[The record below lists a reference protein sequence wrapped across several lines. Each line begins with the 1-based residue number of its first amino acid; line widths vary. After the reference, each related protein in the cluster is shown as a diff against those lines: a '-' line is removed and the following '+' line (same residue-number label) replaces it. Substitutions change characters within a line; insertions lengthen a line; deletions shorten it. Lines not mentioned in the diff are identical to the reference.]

1 MKTKEEIDG
10 KTRNRGEDKKAQRKR
25 KYYAERACKPRGRF
39 AYLYLSVG
47 TRAEKSHGGIPRL
60 YLRGAEYLACRV
72 FCRRTT
78 GEKRCRTNNRCFE
91 RKAKKTARRIFEQPL
106 KKRKF
111 CLNSNGRAAN
121 NSGGRVRRFSLR
133 TPRIRDRHSPGS
145 STILKFAFF
154 RCRRGKAKPRRVD
167 TSYKNYAR

>member
-1 MKTKEEIDG
+1 M
-10 KTRNRGEDKKAQRKR
+10 QRR
-25 KYYAERACKPRGRF
+25 QGR
-39 AYLYLSVG
+39 LLSGQSSCVLPTYIYQLEQG
-47 TRAEKSHGGIPRL
+47 LKKSHGGIPRL

-133 TPRIRDRHSPGS
+133 TPRIRDRRSPGS

-154 RCRRGKAKPRRVD
+154 RCRMGKAKPRRVD

>member
-1 MKTKEEIDG
+1 MTVAPVFRGTEMSIYVYLP
-10 KTRNRGEDKKAQRKR
+10 TR
-25 KYYAERACKPRGRF
+25 
-39 AYLYLSVG
+39 

-72 FCRRTT
+72 FCRRTI
-78 GEKRCRTNNRCFE
+78 GEKRCRTNNRRFE

-133 TPRIRDRHSPGS
+133 TPRIRDRRSPGS